1 MEKVILRHLKG
12 SKATQ
17 VEEFTLDQFSELIL
31 GRDPSAGVRF
41 DPEKDDL
48 VGRQH
53 ARIARD
59 PNDKYK
65 FSVSDLNSRNGTY
78 VNKKRVTGQMW
89 LSPGDVVQLGAGG
102 PEIQFDIDP
111 LPSHLVKS
119 TRLGMGTAG
128 ATAGAGMMETR
139 VGGTGDVREPAV
151 AAASAPGSVGK
162 ATVERMIGQT
172 RQEGRRNLWV
182 GAAAGIMLIA
192 AITAWQVRRSNAE
205 NTRLKALAAATGD
218 SVRVVSAAAD
228 SARRVA
234 EAAGGRAGLWRA
246 DEVHAKY
253 AGSVVQI
260 DFSWKFVYT
269 PTGGQ
274 VYHYHVTNSY
284 KDSQGNTRAFID
296 DGRRAIPAYIQV
308 NDGSYEPYLTLN
320 SSEGTAIGV
329 SSAGSGFVVT
339 PDGYILTNRHIAA
352 NFRAPY
358 SFRQSQTGV
367 AVNNRG
373 QALLQ
378 DGQPMLVEPPNNWI
392 PSETKQSGPKGT
404 MGVFQQEQ
412 VYLYVSFPRNPR
424 RIEAQVSNVSD
435 RHDAALIKV
444 NIPQSLPAVTLH
456 NNYDSVKT
464 GGNVFVM
471 GYPAVSSGALSVIW
485 TKDMF
490 NRDAQTREVPD
501 PTITNGIISKIV
513 RGSDTPTPGRDWVY
527 SPLGDH
533 YQLSI
538 NSTGGGNS
546 GGPMF
551 DEYGRVIG
559 IFFAMRR
566 LDATVTFS
574 LPIKYGLELMSVSPT
589 SNR

>member
-17 VEEFTLDQFSELIL
+17 VEEFALDQFSELVI

-65 FSVSDLNSRNGTY
+65 FSVTDLNSRNGTY

-111 LPSHLVKS
+111 LPSHLVKA
-119 TRLGMGTAG
+119 TRLSMGVPG
-128 ATAGAGMMETR
+128 ATSGAAMMETR
-139 VGGTGDVREPAV
+139 VGGDVRGEPAV
-151 AAASAPGSVGK
+151 AASGGAPNAVGK

-172 RQEGRRNLWV
+172 KQEGRRNLWV
-182 GAAAGIMLIA
+182 GAAAGIMVIA
-192 AITAWQVRRSNAE
+192 AVTAWQVRKNNAME
-205 NTRLKALAAATGD
+205 EQTQAGIAAAGQAAQATAATAK
-218 SVRVVSAAAD
+218 SAAD
-228 SARRVA
+228 SAVA
-234 EAAGGRAGLWRA
+234 RAGLWRA

-253 AGSVVQI
+253 SGAVVQI

-274 VYHYHVTNSY
+274 VYHYHVTNQY
-284 KDSQGNTRAFID
+284 KDAQGNTRAFID
-296 DGRRAIPAYIQV
+296 DGRRTVPTYIQV
-308 NDGSYEPYLTLN
+308 DGQFEPYLTLN

-339 PDGYILTNRHIAA
+339 PDGYIITNRHIAA

-358 SFRQSQTGV
+358 QFRQSQTGV
-367 AVNNRG
+367 VVNGRG
-373 QALLQ
+373 QVILQ
-378 DGQPMLVEPPNNWI
+378 DGAPVLVEPPNNWI
-392 PSETKQSGPKGT
+392 PSETKQTGPKGT

-444 NIPQSLPAVTLH
+444 NIPQSLPTVTPY

-566 LDATVTFS
+566 LDATVTFA

-589 SNR
+589 SAR

>member
-17 VEEFTLDQFSELIL
+17 VEEFALDQFSELII

-65 FSVSDLNSRNGTY
+65 FSVTDLNSRNGTY

-89 LSPGDVVQLGAGG
+89 LAPGDVVQLGAGG

-111 LPSHLVKS
+111 LPTHLVKA
-119 TRLGMGTAG
+119 TRLSMGVPAATTG
-128 ATAGAGMMETR
+128 AAMLETR
-139 VGGTGDVREPAV
+139 AGGGGGEPAI
-151 AAASAPGSVGK
+151 AASAAGAPNAIGK
-162 ATVERMIGQT
+162 ATVERLIGQT
-172 RQEGRRNLWV
+172 KQEGRRNLWV
-182 GAAAGIMLIA
+182 GAAAGVMVIA
-192 AITAWQVRRSNAE
+192 ALTAWQIRRN
-205 NTRLKALAAATGD
+205 NTLEEQTQAGIANVSQSAQAAAATAKD
-218 SVRVVSAAAD
+218 RAD
-228 SARRVA
+228 SAIN
-234 EAAGGRAGLWRA
+234 RAGLWRA

-253 AGSVVQI
+253 SGAIVQI
-260 DFSWKFVYT
+260 DFSWKFVHT

-274 VYHYHVTNSY
+274 VYHYHVANQY
-284 KDSQGNTRAFID
+284 KDAQGNARAFID
-296 DGRRAIPAYIQV
+296 DGRRTIPAYV
-308 NDGSYEPYLTLN
+308 AVDGGYEPYLTLTAA
-320 SSEGTAIGV
+320 EGTPIGV

-358 SFRQSQTGV
+358 NFRQSQTGV
-367 AVNNRG
+367 VVNNRG

-378 DGQPMLVEPPNNWI
+378 DGAPMLVEPPNTWI
-392 PSETKQSGPKGT
+392 PSETKQTGPKGT
-404 MGVFQQEQ
+404 MGVFQQEL

-424 RIEAQVSNVSD
+424 RIEAQISNVSD

-444 NIPQSLPAVTLH
+444 NIPQSLATVTLH

-538 NSTGGGNS
+538 NATGGGNS

-551 DEYGRVIG
+551 DEYGRVMG

-566 LDATVTFS
+566 SDATVTFA

-589 SNR
+589 SVR

>member
-17 VEEFTLDQFSELIL
+17 VEEFALDQFSELVI

-53 ARIARD
+53 ARITRD

-65 FSVSDLNSRNGTY
+65 FAVTDLNSRNGTY

-111 LPSHLVKS
+111 LPSHLVKA
-119 TRLGMGTAG
+119 TRLAMGMPG
-128 ATAGAGMMETR
+128 ATAGAGMVETR
-139 VGGTGDVREPAV
+139 VGGDVRGEPVV
-151 AAASAPGSVGK
+151 AASGGGAAPNVIGK
-162 ATVERMIGQT
+162 ATVERLIGQT
-172 RQEGRRNLWV
+172 KQEGRRNLWL
-182 GAAAGIMLIA
+182 GAAAGILVIA
-192 AITAWQVRRSNAE
+192 AVTAWQVRQNNLERERLRQSGVATTDSLRGEADSLRSI
-205 NTRLKALAAATGD
+205 AAT
-218 SVRVVSAAAD
+218 AMN
-228 SARRVA
+228 
-234 EAAGGRAGLWRA
+234 RAGVWRA

-253 AGSVVQI
+253 SGAVVQI

-274 VYHYHVTNSY
+274 VYHYHVANQY
-284 KDSQGNTRAFID
+284 KDPQGNTRAFID
-296 DGRRAIPAYIQV
+296 DGRRAVPAYIAV
-308 NDGSYEPYLTLN
+308 DGGNYEPYLTL
-320 SSEGTAIGV
+320 SASDGTPIGV

-358 SFRQSQTGV
+358 NFRPSQTGV
-367 AVNNRG
+367 VVNSRG
-373 QALLQ
+373 QVLLQ
-378 DGQPMLVEPPNNWI
+378 DGAPMLVEPPNNWI
-392 PSETKQSGPKGT
+392 PSETKQAGPKGT
-404 MGVFQQEQ
+404 LGVFQQEL

-424 RIEAQVSNVSD
+424 RIEAQISNVSD

-444 NIPQSLPAVTLH
+444 NIPQSLPTVTPH

-471 GYPAVSSGALSVIW
+471 GYPAVSTGALSVIW

-538 NSTGGGNS
+538 NATGGGNS

-566 LDATVTFS
+566 LDATVTFA

-589 SNR
+589 SSR

>member
-65 FSVSDLNSRNGTY
+65 FSVTDLNSRNGTY

-111 LPSHLVKS
+111 LPSHLVKA
-119 TRLGMGTAG
+119 TRLSMGTAG
-128 ATAGAGMMETR
+128 ATAGGMMETR
-139 VGGTGDVREPAV
+139 VGGTGDVRPEPV
-151 AAASAPGSVGK
+151 VASAAPGAVGK

-172 RQEGRRNLWV
+172 KKEGRRNLYV
-182 GAAAGIMLIA
+182 GAALGVMVIA

-205 NTRLKALAAATGD
+205 AERLRTLAAASGD
-218 SVRVVSAAAD
+218 SARATAD

-234 EAAGGRAGLWRA
+234 EAAGARSGIWRA

-253 AGSVVQI
+253 AGAVVQI

-274 VYHYHVTNSY
+274 VYHYHVANAY
-284 KDSQGNTRAFID
+284 KDSQGNTKAFID
-296 DGRRAIPAYIQV
+296 DGRRSIPAYIQV
-308 NDGSYEPYLTLN
+308 DGGNYEPYLTLN
-320 SSEGTAIGV
+320 SGEGTPIGV
-329 SSAGSGFVVT
+329 SSSGSGFVVT

-358 SFRQSQTGV
+358 MFRQSQTGV
-367 AVNNRG
+367 LVNTRG
-373 QALLQ
+373 QPLLQ
-378 DGQPMLVEPPNNWI
+378 DGQPMLVDPPNNWI
-392 PSETKQSGPKGT
+392 PSETKQAGPKGT

-444 NIPQSLPAVTLH
+444 NIPQSLPAVTLY

-513 RGSDTPTPGRDWVY
+513 RGSDTPLPGRDWVY

-566 LDATVTFS
+566 LDATVTFA

-589 SNR
+589 SAR

>member
-17 VEEFTLDQFSELIL
+17 VEEFALDQFSELVI
-31 GRDPSAGVRF
+31 GRDPTAGVRF

-65 FSVSDLNSRNGTY
+65 FSVVDLNSRNGTY

-111 LPSHLVKS
+111 LPTHLVKA
-119 TRLGMGTAG
+119 TRLGMGAPG
-128 ATAGAGMMETR
+128 AAAGAGMMETR
-139 VGGTGDVREPAV
+139 VGGGSDVHGGPALV
-151 AAASAPGSVGK
+151 GAASGAPNTVGK

-182 GAAAGIMLIA
+182 GAAAGLMVIA
-192 AITAWQVRRSNAE
+192 AITAWQIRKSQSDRLDAAE
-205 NTRLKALAAATGD
+205 GIAVAGQEAKDAAAVAKAT
-218 SVRVVSAAAD
+218 AD
-228 SARRVA
+228 SAA
-234 EAAGGRAGLWRA
+234 GRAGLWRA

-253 AGSVVQI
+253 SGAIVQI
-260 DFSWKFVYT
+260 DFSWKLVYT

-274 VYHYHVTNSY
+274 VYHYHVENQY
-284 KDSQGNTRAFID
+284 KDPQGNVRPFID
-296 DGRRAIPAYIQV
+296 DGRRAIPAYIAVQG
-308 NDGSYEPYLTLN
+308 NLYEPFLTLTAG
-320 SSEGTAIGV
+320 EGSAIGV

-339 PDGYILTNRHIAA
+339 PDGYILTNRHVAA

-358 SFRQSQTGV
+358 NFRQSQTGV
-367 AVNNRG
+367 AVNGRG

-378 DGQPMLVEPPNNWI
+378 DGVPILVEPPNSWI

-404 MGVFQQEQ
+404 MGAFQQEL
-412 VYLYVSFPRNPR
+412 VYLYVSFPRNTR
-424 RIEAQVSNVSD
+424 RIEAQISNVSD

-444 NIPQSLPAVTLH
+444 NIPQSLPAVTLN

-464 GGNVFVM
+464 GGGVFVM

-501 PTITNGIISKIV
+501 PTITNGIISKVV

-538 NSTGGGNS
+538 NATGGGNS

-551 DEYGRVIG
+551 DEFGRVIG

-566 LDATVTFS
+566 MDATVTFA

-589 SNR
+589 SVR

>member
-17 VEEFTLDQFSELIL
+17 VEEFALDQFSELVI

-65 FSVSDLNSRNGTY
+65 FSVTDLNSRNGTY

-89 LSPGDVVQLGAGG
+89 LAPGDVVQLGAGG

-111 LPSHLVKS
+111 LPTHLVKA
-119 TRLGMGTAG
+119 TRLSMGVPG
-128 ATAGAGMMETR
+128 ATTGGMAETR
-139 VGGTGDVREPAV
+139 VGGGEPVV
-151 AAASAPGSVGK
+151 AAAGAPNVVGK

-172 RQEGRRNLWV
+172 KREGRRNLWV
-182 GAAAGIMLIA
+182 GAAAGIMVIA
-192 AITAWQVRRSNAE
+192 ALTAWQMRQNQE
-205 NTRLKALAAATGD
+205 DDEKLQQGLAAAGQEAKDAAAT
-218 SVRVVSAAAD
+218 AKNAAD
-228 SARRVA
+228 SAL
-234 EAAGGRAGLWRA
+234 GRAGLWRA

-253 AGSVVQI
+253 SGAIVQI

-274 VYHYHVTNSY
+274 VYHYHVTNQY

-296 DGRRAIPAYIQV
+296 DGRRAIPAYIQAE
-308 NDGSYEPYLTLN
+308 GGQLEPYLTLN
-320 SSEGTAIGV
+320 SNEGTAIGV

-358 SFRQSQTGV
+358 MFRQSQTGV
-367 AVNNRG
+367 VVNSRG
-373 QALLQ
+373 QVVLQ
-378 DGQPMLVEPPNNWI
+378 DGSPILVEPPNNWI
-392 PSETKQSGPKGT
+392 PSETRQTGPKGT
-404 MGVFQQEQ
+404 MGNFQQEL

-424 RIEAQVSNVSD
+424 RIEAQISNVSD

-444 NIPQSLPAVTLH
+444 NIPQSLPTVTLH

-513 RGSDTPTPGRDWVY
+513 RGSEAPTPGRDWVY

-566 LDATVTFS
+566 LDATVTFA

-589 SNR
+589 SSR